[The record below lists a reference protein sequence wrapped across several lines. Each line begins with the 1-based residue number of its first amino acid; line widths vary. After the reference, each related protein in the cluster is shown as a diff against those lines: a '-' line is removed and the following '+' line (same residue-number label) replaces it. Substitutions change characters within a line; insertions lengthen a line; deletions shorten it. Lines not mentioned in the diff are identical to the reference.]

1 MALGADRYASRA
13 DTLVFI
19 GCMLL
24 SIAAMS
30 LPDRWRDPL
39 AKGLRQTVL
48 APFLWLQ
55 QQTGLLAASLSS
67 YDGVVAQRDSAAL
80 AATFVPELRA
90 ENTRLRGLL
99 GLGARLGS
107 GYVPAEVLHEALPT
121 NPLTLI
127 VSAGRRQGVK
137 PLAAVLSPEGLV
149 GIVSTV
155 DAQTSVVVTWA
166 HPEFR
171 ASAMAADGSVYGIV
185 APHGTE
191 GPKVWL
197 LELRGIPYRQSVA
210 LGTDFLLLAL
220 LIYTIRAQPGRSA
233 GAGFLVG
240 LLRDALT
247 PASFGAGAL
256 AHTLVGYLSA
266 WGKAVFFAENVIV
279 NGCLFFAGTWF
290 RNLIVALA
298 SGRLKGGQLGW
309 ELLVWSP
316 LQSLST
322 AVAGG
327 VVLLLFGRYLPIRLS
342 DV

>member
-13 DTLVFI
+13 DTLLFV

-55 QQTGLLAASLSS
+55 QQTGLLAAALSS
-67 YDGVVAQRDSAAL
+67 YDAVVAQRDSATL

-99 GLGARLGS
+99 GLGVRLAS

-137 PLAAVLSPEGLV
+137 PLAAVVSPEGLV
-149 GIVSTV
+149 GIVSAV
-155 DAQTSVVVTWA
+155 DDRTSVVVTWA

-185 APHGTE
+185 APHGTA
-191 GPKVWL
+191 GPRSWL
-197 LELRGIPYRQSVA
+197 LELRGVPYRQLVSNGTLILTSGLGGVFPRGIP
-210 LGTDFLLLAL
+210 LGTVVGLAGEAAGWERTYLLRPAVHPAAVSHVMILVGS
-220 LIYTIRAQPGRSA
+220 RAA
-233 GAGFLVG
+233 GA
-240 LLRDALT
+240 T
-247 PASFGAGAL
+247 
-256 AHTLVGYLSA
+256 
-266 WGKAVFFAENVIV
+266 
-279 NGCLFFAGTWF
+279 
-290 RNLIVALA
+290 
-298 SGRLKGGQLGW
+298 GGG
-309 ELLVWSP
+309 
-316 LQSLST
+316 
-322 AVAGG
+322 
-327 VVLLLFGRYLPIRLS
+327 
-342 DV
+342 DVRAAF